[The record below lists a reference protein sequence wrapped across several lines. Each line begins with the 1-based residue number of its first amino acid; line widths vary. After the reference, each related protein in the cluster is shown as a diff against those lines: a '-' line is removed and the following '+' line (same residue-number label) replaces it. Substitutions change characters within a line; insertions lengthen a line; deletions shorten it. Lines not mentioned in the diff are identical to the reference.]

1 MPNLDTL
8 TLFVTALTVSLPTF
22 GWVVL
27 GLLLRHLKLLSD
39 KWISV
44 FSRMA
49 FNFGLPLMLFAGAV
63 AVDYSA
69 LSSAK
74 YVLAGVLATLLIVV
88 AAWSYSLWRGHPR
101 ELQGIFVQGAFRSN
115 LAIIGIALAVSAYGD
130 RGAQL
135 VALPIAV
142 MTTLYNVLAVF
153 VLGATLD
160 TASSAKNVL
169 FGILKNPLIIGISA
183 GAALSLSGLP
193 VPPIVEPMGSFLSQF
208 FLPVMLI
215 CIGGAMK
222 LGDLHRTG
230 QIAWE
235 ATIWRLCVAPLIA
248 VGLALCMGIRGE
260 QLGALFLLM
269 SSPVAAASY
278 VMVVA
283 ARGDGVMAAN
293 IIVLTTLFSVFT
305 VTLGFFLLSVLVLV

>member
-1 MPNLDTL
+1 M
-8 TLFVTALTVSLPTF
+8 TLFVAALTVSLPTF

-27 GLLLRHLKLLSD
+27 GLLLRHVKLLSD
-39 KWISV
+39 KWIGV

-63 AVDYSA
+63 AVDYST

-74 YVLAGVLATLLIVV
+74 YVLAGVLATMLIIV
-88 AAWSYSLWRGHPR
+88 AAWGYSLWRGHPR

-115 LAIIGIALAVSAYGD
+115 LAIIGIALAISAYGD

-160 TASSAKNVL
+160 TASSAKSVL

-193 VPPIVEPMGSFLSQF
+193 VPSVVAPMGSILSQF

-215 CIGGAMK
+215 CIGGAMQ
-222 LGDLHRTG
+222 LGDLRRTG

-248 VGLALCMGIRGE
+248 VGLALFMGIRGE

-283 ARGDGVMAAN
+283 ARGDGAMAAN
-293 IIVLTTLFSVFT
+293 IIVLTTLLSVFT
-305 VTLGFFLLSVLVLV
+305 VTLGFFLLSVVALV